1 LAVGAA
7 QAGAAPR
14 PSPIDSAIPLIER
27 QLWSTESTV
36 SAPVYGAKPRFHA
49 TGPRLRL
56 FRCDEA
62 PGGRCGI
69 LKVRLDRAHPARG
82 KIPIFFEYYR
92 HRNPGPTDEAI
103 IATLG
108 GPGASVTQEPF
119 FTDFMRSELFR
130 PLLDT
135 RDLIFLDQRGV
146 GRSRAIDCKRL
157 QDGVPPTGN
166 PYADVRACG
175 RQLGRS
181 ADLYGSDDVA
191 RDINRVRAA
200 LGIER
205 LDLYGGS
212 YAAVDIQA
220 YAARFPGHLRSAVLD
235 SPFSIPGFEPF
246 ALTVPDAAQR
256 AVSLICA
263 RSESCSEERADAM
276 GSVAWLAER
285 LREEPLDGVG
295 YDAQGNPRQVHVTEG
310 FLLWWLLW
318 TDLGGFVSLSEIGA
332 AADALRDGDEVPLL
346 RLAAEHKGRI
356 FPNEGSPMG
365 FSVGANLARFCTD
378 APLPWDKAAPIP
390 TRRDQW
396 ADAVDDLPDDS
407 ISPFSLE
414 GWLAPFP
421 TGIFGPDPCIVWPA
435 PQHEVTPPIP
445 GDLPGDV
452 PALILSGDIDLD
464 TPTAEALVLADEWP
478 NSEFVELANAGHHTA
493 VTPRFECAHEIIE
506 RFIEQLE
513 PGDTSCADDLD
524 PVRYPAV
531 GRFVVRARDAEGADV
546 IPGSGD
552 ESTATDR
559 RVGAVAAST
568 ATDALRRI
576 FMENTGGRGLRGGRF
591 SAAFGDTSIS
601 SRLRN
606 VRFAE
611 DVVVNG
617 RVEYPFDTESID
629 AEIRVDGPGVGDGN
643 LRVRGVW
650 FPFLNPA
657 TVLTVRGTLG
667 GRPVRLQ
674 VPAT

>member
-1 LAVGAA
+1 M
-7 QAGAAPR
+7 
-14 PSPIDSAIPLIER
+14 PLIER
-27 QLWSTESTV
+27 QLGAEAATV
-36 SAPVYGAKPRFHA
+36 AASPTSAKPP
-49 TGPRLRL
+49 TLPRGSRARL

-146 GRSRAIDCKRL
+146 GRSQAINCRRL
-157 QDGVPPTGN
+157 QQGVPQTGN
-166 PYADVRACG
+166 PYAAARACG
-175 RQLGRS
+175 RHLGKS

-191 RDINRVRAA
+191 RDINRVRAE
-200 LGIER
+200 LGIEQ
-205 LDLYGGS
+205 LDFYGGS

-235 SPFSIPGFEPF
+235 SPFSIPGFHPF
-246 ALTVPDAAQR
+246 ALTVPEAAER
-256 AVSLICA
+256 AVSLICE
-263 RSESCSEERADAM
+263 RSESCSEERGDAVE
-276 GSVAWLAER
+276 SLAWLAER

-310 FLLWWLLW
+310 FLLWWMLW
-318 TDLGGFVSLSEIGA
+318 TELGGFVSLSEIGA
-332 AADALRDGDEVPLL
+332 AADALRNGDEVPLL

-356 FPNEGSPMG
+356 FPNEGSPTG
-365 FSVGANLARFCTD
+365 FSVGANLARYCTD

-390 TRRDQW
+390 TRSDQW

-407 ISPFSLE
+407 ISPFSLD

-435 PQHEVTPPIP
+435 PRHELTPPIP
-445 GDLPGDV
+445 GDLPGNV
-452 PALILSGDIDLD
+452 PALILSGDLDLD
-464 TPTAEALVLADEWP
+464 TPTSEALVLADEWP

-493 VTPRFECAHEIIE
+493 VTPRFVCAHEIIE

-524 PVRYPAV
+524 PVRFPGV
-531 GRFVVRARDAEGADV
+531 GRFVVDAEDAEQADV

-552 ESTATDR
+552 ESTPTDR
-559 RVGAVAAST
+559 RVGTVAAST
-568 ATDALRRI
+568 VTDVLRRI
-576 FMENTGGRGLRGGRF
+576 FMEGTGGRGLRGGRF
-591 SAAFGDTSIS
+591 NAASGDSSDS

-617 RVEYPFDTESID
+617 RVEWLYGPEAID
-629 AEIRVDGPGVGDGN
+629 ARIQVDGPGAADGT
-643 LRVRGVW
+643 LRVKGVW
-650 FPFLNPA
+650 FPFTIPA
-657 TVLTVRGTLG
+657 TVLTLRGTLG

-674 VPAT
+674 VPAS